1 MASWRVLTT
10 VDSTVPGAVPRVDVL
25 VLTQGAARGLA
36 MAEKAKLGV
45 RKATVH
51 LCPHSAGEP
60 ASEWYPCN
68 ASEPQAQYE
77 EM

>member
-10 VDSTVPGAVPRVDVL
+10 VDSTVPGAVPPVDVL
-25 VLTQGAARGLA
+25 ALTREAARGLA
-36 MAEKAKLGV
+36 TAGKAKPGV

-51 LCPHSAGEP
+51 VCPHAAGAP
-60 ASEWYPCN
+60 ASEWWNCRDDPR
-68 ASEPQAQYE
+68 AQYQ